1 VLCFSALKDALG
13 GGSSAVAQDVSGG
26 DQREE
31 VEPRESRKAFQ
42 VPL

>member
-1 VLCFSALKDALG
+1 MLCFSALKDALG
-13 GGSSAVAQDVSGG
+13 GVSSTVAQDVSGG

>member
-1 VLCFSALKDALG
+1 MLCFSALKDSLV
-13 GGSSAVAQDVSGG
+13 GGSSAVAQDVFGG

-31 VEPRESRKAFQ
+31 VGPRGFGKASW